1 MSQRGKFIT
10 IEGTEGVG
18 KSTNI
23 QFIQTYL
30 AKRNIPLVTTRE
42 PGGTPLA
49 EQIRDILLQNREEKM
64 DEAAELLLVF
74 AARAQHIQQ
83 VILPALES
91 GQWVLCDRFT
101 DATYAYQG
109 GGRGLDQAL
118 IKLLEDRIQQS
129 LQPDLTLLLDI
140 DVELGLARASQ
151 RGTLDR
157 FESEQVE
164 FFERV
169 RKAYL
174 QRVSD
179 NPQRYAVIDAGRG
192 LDEVQDSIK
201 NTLKHFL

>member
-1 MSQRGKFIT
+1 M
-10 IEGTEGVG
+10 
-18 KSTNI
+18 
-23 QFIQTYL
+23 
-30 AKRNIPLVTTRE
+30 
-42 PGGTPLA
+42 
-49 EQIRDILLQNREEKM
+49 
-64 DEAAELLLVF
+64 
-74 AARAQHIQQ
+74 
-83 VILPALES
+83 
-91 GQWVLCDRFT
+91 
-101 DATYAYQG
+101 
-109 GGRGLDQAL
+109 
-118 IKLLEDRIQQS
+118 
-129 LQPDLTLLLDI
+129 LDI

-201 NTLKHFL
+201 NTLNHFL